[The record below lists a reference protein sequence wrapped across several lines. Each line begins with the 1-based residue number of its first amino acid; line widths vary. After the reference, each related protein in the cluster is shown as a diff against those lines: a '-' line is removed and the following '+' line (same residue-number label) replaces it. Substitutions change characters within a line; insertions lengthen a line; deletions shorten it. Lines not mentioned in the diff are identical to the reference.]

1 MVQKLNN
8 FAYKRVIIVEL
19 GWVLVARE
27 KLQGNRLIHGSAG
40 GKFERVPQ
48 FFKNKIVG

>member
-8 FAYKRVIIVEL
+8 FGHKRVIIVAL

-27 KLQGNRLIHGSAG
+27 KLQGNRLIDGSAG
-40 GKFERVPQ
+40 GKFERIPS
-48 FFKNKIVG
+48 FFEHKIVG